1 MESPWTISRISSTF
15 SWFDSFSS
23 IHDVIISCA
32 RRSLSYPLYRHWS
45 LVTAVVEDTKRI
57 FSLGRRQLLRC
68 LLELHAL
75 CRENDPWFLLNDL
88 YLTDYCVWI
97 QKASRK
103 KLSSLARSLEQV
115 QISKGDLS
123 WQLEE
128 LELAACLVQKEEEKT
143 DSVENICDTRETES
157 DDESS
162 ESGDDDD
169 TSDDGDSDSDDEVD
183 VGNKDDDYVDDLD
196 ERNEEKNSATIVERE
211 ISEAGPLLNKEIKK
225 DSN

>member
-1 MESPWTISRISSTF
+1 M
-15 SWFDSFSS
+15 
-23 IHDVIISCA
+23 
-32 RRSLSYPLYRHWS
+32 
-45 LVTAVVEDTKRI
+45 
-57 FSLGRRQLLRC
+57 
-68 LLELHAL
+68 
-75 CRENDPWFLLNDL
+75 
-88 YLTDYCVWI
+88 
-97 QKASRK
+97 
-103 KLSSLARSLEQV
+103 
-115 QISKGDLS
+115 S

-169 TSDDGDSDSDDEVD
+169 TSDDEGDDDGDGDSDD
-183 VGNKDDDYVDDLD
+183 D
-196 ERNEEKNSATIVERE
+196 ERNEEKNSATVVERE

>member
-1 MESPWTISRISSTF
+1 M
-15 SWFDSFSS
+15 
-23 IHDVIISCA
+23 
-32 RRSLSYPLYRHWS
+32 
-45 LVTAVVEDTKRI
+45 
-57 FSLGRRQLLRC
+57 
-68 LLELHAL
+68 
-75 CRENDPWFLLNDL
+75 
-88 YLTDYCVWI
+88 
-97 QKASRK
+97 
-103 KLSSLARSLEQV
+103 
-115 QISKGDLS
+115 S

-169 TSDDGDSDSDDEVD
+169 TSDDGDGDSDDEDD

-196 ERNEEKNSATIVERE
+196 EGNEEKNSATVVERE

>member
-1 MESPWTISRISSTF
+1 M
-15 SWFDSFSS
+15 
-23 IHDVIISCA
+23 
-32 RRSLSYPLYRHWS
+32 
-45 LVTAVVEDTKRI
+45 
-57 FSLGRRQLLRC
+57 
-68 LLELHAL
+68 
-75 CRENDPWFLLNDL
+75 
-88 YLTDYCVWI
+88 
-97 QKASRK
+97 
-103 KLSSLARSLEQV
+103 
-115 QISKGDLS
+115 S

-169 TSDDGDSDSDDEVD
+169 TSDDGDGDSDDEVD

-211 ISEAGPLLNKEIKK
+211 ISEAGPLPNKEIKK

>member
-1 MESPWTISRISSTF
+1 M
-15 SWFDSFSS
+15 
-23 IHDVIISCA
+23 
-32 RRSLSYPLYRHWS
+32 
-45 LVTAVVEDTKRI
+45 
-57 FSLGRRQLLRC
+57 
-68 LLELHAL
+68 
-75 CRENDPWFLLNDL
+75 
-88 YLTDYCVWI
+88 
-97 QKASRK
+97 
-103 KLSSLARSLEQV
+103 
-115 QISKGDLS
+115 S

-143 DSVENICDTRETES
+143 DSVENLCDTRETES

-169 TSDDGDSDSDDEVD
+169 TSDDGDGDSDDEVD

-196 ERNEEKNSATIVERE
+196 ERNEEKNSATVVERE

>member
-1 MESPWTISRISSTF
+1 M
-15 SWFDSFSS
+15 
-23 IHDVIISCA
+23 
-32 RRSLSYPLYRHWS
+32 
-45 LVTAVVEDTKRI
+45 
-57 FSLGRRQLLRC
+57 
-68 LLELHAL
+68 
-75 CRENDPWFLLNDL
+75 
-88 YLTDYCVWI
+88 
-97 QKASRK
+97 
-103 KLSSLARSLEQV
+103 
-115 QISKGDLS
+115 S

-169 TSDDGDSDSDDEVD
+169 TSDDGDGDSDDEDD
-183 VGNKDDDYVDDLD
+183 VGNKDDDYVDDLH
-196 ERNEEKNSATIVERE
+196 ERNEEKNSATVVERE

>member
-1 MESPWTISRISSTF
+1 M
-15 SWFDSFSS
+15 
-23 IHDVIISCA
+23 
-32 RRSLSYPLYRHWS
+32 
-45 LVTAVVEDTKRI
+45 
-57 FSLGRRQLLRC
+57 
-68 LLELHAL
+68 
-75 CRENDPWFLLNDL
+75 
-88 YLTDYCVWI
+88 
-97 QKASRK
+97 
-103 KLSSLARSLEQV
+103 
-115 QISKGDLS
+115 S

-162 ESGDDDD
+162 ESGDDDN
-169 TSDDGDSDSDDEVD
+169 TSDDGDGDSDDEVD

-196 ERNEEKNSATIVERE
+196 ERNEEKNSATVVERE

>member
-1 MESPWTISRISSTF
+1 M
-15 SWFDSFSS
+15 
-23 IHDVIISCA
+23 
-32 RRSLSYPLYRHWS
+32 
-45 LVTAVVEDTKRI
+45 
-57 FSLGRRQLLRC
+57 
-68 LLELHAL
+68 
-75 CRENDPWFLLNDL
+75 
-88 YLTDYCVWI
+88 
-97 QKASRK
+97 
-103 KLSSLARSLEQV
+103 
-115 QISKGDLS
+115 S

-169 TSDDGDSDSDDEVD
+169 TSDDGDGDSDDEDD

-196 ERNEEKNSATIVERE
+196 ERNEEKNSATVVERE
-211 ISEAGPLLNKEIKK
+211 ISEAGPLLNKEIKR

>member
-1 MESPWTISRISSTF
+1 M
-15 SWFDSFSS
+15 
-23 IHDVIISCA
+23 
-32 RRSLSYPLYRHWS
+32 
-45 LVTAVVEDTKRI
+45 
-57 FSLGRRQLLRC
+57 
-68 LLELHAL
+68 
-75 CRENDPWFLLNDL
+75 
-88 YLTDYCVWI
+88 
-97 QKASRK
+97 
-103 KLSSLARSLEQV
+103 
-115 QISKGDLS
+115 S

-169 TSDDGDSDSDDEVD
+169 TSDDGDGDSDDEDD

-196 ERNEEKNSATIVERE
+196 ERNEEKNSATVVERE
-211 ISEAGPLLNKEIKK
+211 ISEAGALLNKEIKK

>member
-1 MESPWTISRISSTF
+1 M
-15 SWFDSFSS
+15 
-23 IHDVIISCA
+23 
-32 RRSLSYPLYRHWS
+32 
-45 LVTAVVEDTKRI
+45 
-57 FSLGRRQLLRC
+57 
-68 LLELHAL
+68 
-75 CRENDPWFLLNDL
+75 
-88 YLTDYCVWI
+88 
-97 QKASRK
+97 
-103 KLSSLARSLEQV
+103 
-115 QISKGDLS
+115 S

-157 DDESS
+157 DDENS

-169 TSDDGDSDSDDEVD
+169 TSDDGDGDSDDEDD

-196 ERNEEKNSATIVERE
+196 ERNEEKNSATVVERE

>member
-1 MESPWTISRISSTF
+1 M
-15 SWFDSFSS
+15 
-23 IHDVIISCA
+23 
-32 RRSLSYPLYRHWS
+32 
-45 LVTAVVEDTKRI
+45 
-57 FSLGRRQLLRC
+57 
-68 LLELHAL
+68 
-75 CRENDPWFLLNDL
+75 
-88 YLTDYCVWI
+88 
-97 QKASRK
+97 
-103 KLSSLARSLEQV
+103 
-115 QISKGDLS
+115 S

-169 TSDDGDSDSDDEVD
+169 TSDDGDGDSDDEDD

-196 ERNEEKNSATIVERE
+196 ERNEEKKSATVVERE

>member
-1 MESPWTISRISSTF
+1 M
-15 SWFDSFSS
+15 
-23 IHDVIISCA
+23 
-32 RRSLSYPLYRHWS
+32 
-45 LVTAVVEDTKRI
+45 
-57 FSLGRRQLLRC
+57 
-68 LLELHAL
+68 
-75 CRENDPWFLLNDL
+75 
-88 YLTDYCVWI
+88 
-97 QKASRK
+97 
-103 KLSSLARSLEQV
+103 
-115 QISKGDLS
+115 S

-169 TSDDGDSDSDDEVD
+169 TSDDGDGDSDDEVD

-196 ERNEEKNSATIVERE
+196 ERNEEKNSATVVERE
-211 ISEAGPLLNKEIKK
+211 ISEAGPLLNK

>member
-1 MESPWTISRISSTF
+1 M
-15 SWFDSFSS
+15 
-23 IHDVIISCA
+23 
-32 RRSLSYPLYRHWS
+32 
-45 LVTAVVEDTKRI
+45 
-57 FSLGRRQLLRC
+57 
-68 LLELHAL
+68 
-75 CRENDPWFLLNDL
+75 
-88 YLTDYCVWI
+88 
-97 QKASRK
+97 
-103 KLSSLARSLEQV
+103 
-115 QISKGDLS
+115 S

-169 TSDDGDSDSDDEVD
+169 TSDDGDGDSDDEVD
-183 VGNKDDDYVDDLD
+183 VGNKDDDCVDDLD
-196 ERNEEKNSATIVERE
+196 ERNEEKNSATVVERE

>member
-1 MESPWTISRISSTF
+1 M
-15 SWFDSFSS
+15 
-23 IHDVIISCA
+23 
-32 RRSLSYPLYRHWS
+32 
-45 LVTAVVEDTKRI
+45 
-57 FSLGRRQLLRC
+57 
-68 LLELHAL
+68 
-75 CRENDPWFLLNDL
+75 
-88 YLTDYCVWI
+88 
-97 QKASRK
+97 
-103 KLSSLARSLEQV
+103 
-115 QISKGDLS
+115 S

-143 DSVENICDTRETES
+143 DSFENICDTRETES

-169 TSDDGDSDSDDEVD
+169 TSDDGDGDSDDEDD

-196 ERNEEKNSATIVERE
+196 ERNEEKNSATVVERE

>member
-1 MESPWTISRISSTF
+1 M
-15 SWFDSFSS
+15 
-23 IHDVIISCA
+23 
-32 RRSLSYPLYRHWS
+32 
-45 LVTAVVEDTKRI
+45 
-57 FSLGRRQLLRC
+57 
-68 LLELHAL
+68 
-75 CRENDPWFLLNDL
+75 
-88 YLTDYCVWI
+88 
-97 QKASRK
+97 
-103 KLSSLARSLEQV
+103 
-115 QISKGDLS
+115 S

-169 TSDDGDSDSDDEVD
+169 TSDDGDGDSNDEVD

-196 ERNEEKNSATIVERE
+196 ERNEEKNSATVVERE

>member
-1 MESPWTISRISSTF
+1 M
-15 SWFDSFSS
+15 
-23 IHDVIISCA
+23 
-32 RRSLSYPLYRHWS
+32 
-45 LVTAVVEDTKRI
+45 
-57 FSLGRRQLLRC
+57 
-68 LLELHAL
+68 
-75 CRENDPWFLLNDL
+75 
-88 YLTDYCVWI
+88 
-97 QKASRK
+97 
-103 KLSSLARSLEQV
+103 
-115 QISKGDLS
+115 S

-143 DSVENICDTRETES
+143 DSVENLCDTRETES

-169 TSDDGDSDSDDEVD
+169 TSDDGDGDSDDEDD

-196 ERNEEKNSATIVERE
+196 ERNEEKNSATVVERE

>member
-1 MESPWTISRISSTF
+1 M
-15 SWFDSFSS
+15 
-23 IHDVIISCA
+23 
-32 RRSLSYPLYRHWS
+32 
-45 LVTAVVEDTKRI
+45 
-57 FSLGRRQLLRC
+57 
-68 LLELHAL
+68 
-75 CRENDPWFLLNDL
+75 
-88 YLTDYCVWI
+88 
-97 QKASRK
+97 
-103 KLSSLARSLEQV
+103 
-115 QISKGDLS
+115 S

-169 TSDDGDSDSDDEVD
+169 TSDDGDGDSDDEDD

-196 ERNEEKNSATIVERE
+196 ERNEEKNSATVVERE

>member
-1 MESPWTISRISSTF
+1 M
-15 SWFDSFSS
+15 
-23 IHDVIISCA
+23 
-32 RRSLSYPLYRHWS
+32 
-45 LVTAVVEDTKRI
+45 
-57 FSLGRRQLLRC
+57 
-68 LLELHAL
+68 
-75 CRENDPWFLLNDL
+75 
-88 YLTDYCVWI
+88 
-97 QKASRK
+97 
-103 KLSSLARSLEQV
+103 
-115 QISKGDLS
+115 S

-169 TSDDGDSDSDDEVD
+169 TSDDGDGDSDDEGD

>member
-1 MESPWTISRISSTF
+1 M
-15 SWFDSFSS
+15 
-23 IHDVIISCA
+23 
-32 RRSLSYPLYRHWS
+32 
-45 LVTAVVEDTKRI
+45 
-57 FSLGRRQLLRC
+57 
-68 LLELHAL
+68 
-75 CRENDPWFLLNDL
+75 
-88 YLTDYCVWI
+88 
-97 QKASRK
+97 
-103 KLSSLARSLEQV
+103 
-115 QISKGDLS
+115 S

-169 TSDDGDSDSDDEVD
+169 TSDDGDGDSDDEDD
-183 VGNKDDDYVDDLD
+183 VGNKDDNYVDDLD
-196 ERNEEKNSATIVERE
+196 ERNEEKNSATVVERE

>member
-1 MESPWTISRISSTF
+1 M
-15 SWFDSFSS
+15 
-23 IHDVIISCA
+23 
-32 RRSLSYPLYRHWS
+32 
-45 LVTAVVEDTKRI
+45 
-57 FSLGRRQLLRC
+57 
-68 LLELHAL
+68 
-75 CRENDPWFLLNDL
+75 
-88 YLTDYCVWI
+88 
-97 QKASRK
+97 
-103 KLSSLARSLEQV
+103 
-115 QISKGDLS
+115 S

-169 TSDDGDSDSDDEVD
+169 TSDDEGDDDGDGDSDDEDD

-196 ERNEEKNSATIVERE
+196 EGNEEKNSATVVERE

>member
-1 MESPWTISRISSTF
+1 M
-15 SWFDSFSS
+15 
-23 IHDVIISCA
+23 
-32 RRSLSYPLYRHWS
+32 
-45 LVTAVVEDTKRI
+45 
-57 FSLGRRQLLRC
+57 
-68 LLELHAL
+68 
-75 CRENDPWFLLNDL
+75 
-88 YLTDYCVWI
+88 
-97 QKASRK
+97 
-103 KLSSLARSLEQV
+103 
-115 QISKGDLS
+115 S

-162 ESGDDDD
+162 ESGNDDD
-169 TSDDGDSDSDDEVD
+169 TSDDGDGDSDDEVD

>member
-1 MESPWTISRISSTF
+1 M
-15 SWFDSFSS
+15 
-23 IHDVIISCA
+23 
-32 RRSLSYPLYRHWS
+32 
-45 LVTAVVEDTKRI
+45 
-57 FSLGRRQLLRC
+57 
-68 LLELHAL
+68 
-75 CRENDPWFLLNDL
+75 
-88 YLTDYCVWI
+88 
-97 QKASRK
+97 
-103 KLSSLARSLEQV
+103 
-115 QISKGDLS
+115 S

-143 DSVENICDTRETES
+143 DSVENICDTRETKS

-169 TSDDGDSDSDDEVD
+169 TSDDGDGDSDDEVD

-196 ERNEEKNSATIVERE
+196 ERNEEKNSATVVERE

>member
-1 MESPWTISRISSTF
+1 M
-15 SWFDSFSS
+15 
-23 IHDVIISCA
+23 
-32 RRSLSYPLYRHWS
+32 
-45 LVTAVVEDTKRI
+45 
-57 FSLGRRQLLRC
+57 
-68 LLELHAL
+68 
-75 CRENDPWFLLNDL
+75 
-88 YLTDYCVWI
+88 
-97 QKASRK
+97 
-103 KLSSLARSLEQV
+103 
-115 QISKGDLS
+115 S

-169 TSDDGDSDSDDEVD
+169 TSDDGDGDSDDEVD

-196 ERNEEKNSATIVERE
+196 ERNEEKNSATVVERE

>member
-1 MESPWTISRISSTF
+1 M
-15 SWFDSFSS
+15 
-23 IHDVIISCA
+23 
-32 RRSLSYPLYRHWS
+32 
-45 LVTAVVEDTKRI
+45 
-57 FSLGRRQLLRC
+57 
-68 LLELHAL
+68 
-75 CRENDPWFLLNDL
+75 
-88 YLTDYCVWI
+88 
-97 QKASRK
+97 
-103 KLSSLARSLEQV
+103 
-115 QISKGDLS
+115 S

-143 DSVENICDTRETES
+143 DSVENICDTREPES

-169 TSDDGDSDSDDEVD
+169 TSDDGDGDSDDEVD

-196 ERNEEKNSATIVERE
+196 ERNEEKNSATVVERE

>member
-1 MESPWTISRISSTF
+1 M
-15 SWFDSFSS
+15 
-23 IHDVIISCA
+23 
-32 RRSLSYPLYRHWS
+32 
-45 LVTAVVEDTKRI
+45 
-57 FSLGRRQLLRC
+57 
-68 LLELHAL
+68 
-75 CRENDPWFLLNDL
+75 
-88 YLTDYCVWI
+88 
-97 QKASRK
+97 
-103 KLSSLARSLEQV
+103 
-115 QISKGDLS
+115 S

-169 TSDDGDSDSDDEVD
+169 TSDDGDGDSDDEDD

-196 ERNEEKNSATIVERE
+196 ERNEEKNSATVVERE
-211 ISEAGPLLNKEIKK
+211 ISEAGPLLSKEIKK

>member
-1 MESPWTISRISSTF
+1 M
-15 SWFDSFSS
+15 
-23 IHDVIISCA
+23 
-32 RRSLSYPLYRHWS
+32 
-45 LVTAVVEDTKRI
+45 
-57 FSLGRRQLLRC
+57 
-68 LLELHAL
+68 
-75 CRENDPWFLLNDL
+75 
-88 YLTDYCVWI
+88 
-97 QKASRK
+97 
-103 KLSSLARSLEQV
+103 
-115 QISKGDLS
+115 S

-169 TSDDGDSDSDDEVD
+169 TSDDGDGDSDDEVD

-196 ERNEEKNSATIVERE
+196 ERNEGKNSATVVERE

>member
-1 MESPWTISRISSTF
+1 M
-15 SWFDSFSS
+15 
-23 IHDVIISCA
+23 
-32 RRSLSYPLYRHWS
+32 
-45 LVTAVVEDTKRI
+45 
-57 FSLGRRQLLRC
+57 
-68 LLELHAL
+68 
-75 CRENDPWFLLNDL
+75 
-88 YLTDYCVWI
+88 
-97 QKASRK
+97 
-103 KLSSLARSLEQV
+103 
-115 QISKGDLS
+115 S

-169 TSDDGDSDSDDEVD
+169 TSDDGDGDSDDEVD
-183 VGNKDDDYVDDLD
+183 VVNKDDDYVDDLD
-196 ERNEEKNSATIVERE
+196 ERNEEKNSATVVERE

>member
-1 MESPWTISRISSTF
+1 M
-15 SWFDSFSS
+15 
-23 IHDVIISCA
+23 
-32 RRSLSYPLYRHWS
+32 
-45 LVTAVVEDTKRI
+45 
-57 FSLGRRQLLRC
+57 
-68 LLELHAL
+68 
-75 CRENDPWFLLNDL
+75 
-88 YLTDYCVWI
+88 
-97 QKASRK
+97 
-103 KLSSLARSLEQV
+103 
-115 QISKGDLS
+115 S

-169 TSDDGDSDSDDEVD
+169 TSDDGDGDSDDEDD

-196 ERNEEKNSATIVERE
+196 ERNEAKNSATVVGRE

>member
-1 MESPWTISRISSTF
+1 M
-15 SWFDSFSS
+15 
-23 IHDVIISCA
+23 
-32 RRSLSYPLYRHWS
+32 
-45 LVTAVVEDTKRI
+45 
-57 FSLGRRQLLRC
+57 
-68 LLELHAL
+68 
-75 CRENDPWFLLNDL
+75 
-88 YLTDYCVWI
+88 
-97 QKASRK
+97 
-103 KLSSLARSLEQV
+103 
-115 QISKGDLS
+115 S

-169 TSDDGDSDSDDEVD
+169 TSDDGDGDSDDEDD